1 MPTLRKNYA
10 MQELIAKLTSELG
23 IDAKQAEG
31 GLGVVMKFIN
41 DQLGGEAF
49 EKVKDAM
56 PEAEA
61 LADAAPGSEDGGSD
75 SGGHSGGGGGL
86 MGIVGSVAGAL
97 GGEKLEGVASMA
109 GGFDKLGLDVSM
121 VSQFLPKVM
130 EFLESKGGGE
140 IAKMIEKFVGG
151 GK

>member
-1 MPTLRKNYA
+1 
-10 MQELIAKLTSELG
+10 
-23 IDAKQAEG
+23 
-31 GLGVVMKFIN
+31 
-41 DQLGGEAF
+41 
-49 EKVKDAM
+49 
-56 PEAEA
+56 
-61 LADAAPGSEDGGSD
+61 
-75 SGGHSGGGGGL
+75 

-130 EFLESKGGGE
+130 EFLESKGGGDL
-140 IAKMIEKFVGG
+140 AKMIEKLIGG